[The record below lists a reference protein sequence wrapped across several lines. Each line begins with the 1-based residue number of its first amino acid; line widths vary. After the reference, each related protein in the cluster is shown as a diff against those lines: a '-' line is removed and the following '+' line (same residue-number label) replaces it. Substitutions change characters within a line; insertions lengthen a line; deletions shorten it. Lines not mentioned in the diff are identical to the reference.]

1 MTFPTSVIRKLARS
15 EEMFA
20 QTKTFV
26 GTTVLLDGPVDSAAM
41 SAAFDALLEAHPL
54 LAGHLEKG
62 PDGLHQ
68 IVVDEFLHPGIWVV
82 DADHAP
88 PTGAAGVRLDQSV
101 SLGNLRL
108 TLADGRAEVSLYI
121 HHSLADARHAFRLLE
136 ELFSFY
142 TDVVCT
148 GDIGP
153 VSAEP
158 GPQPLE
164 VVLDDRGIKKQQRSG
179 LERFTAAMFAYELSP
194 SARKDAGGNPSL
206 PLQVPVAR
214 CLLTEQETT
223 GLSTF
228 CRDHRLSVHALVSAA
243 ILLAEWQI
251 RNTPNIPIPYLY
263 PVDLRLL
270 VSPPVEATASTNPL
284 GVATYLAKIGPS
296 TDIVDLASDIVE
308 TFRADL
314 ADGVTQQSL
323 LHFNLQYAGT
333 PPGLP
338 DIVMA
343 SDGGTVPGLR
353 TPPDVMVAGV
363 QSELFNATSAGVDMY
378 AFLVFSGQLHIE
390 HHAHAP
396 APDRTIEAIH
406 ALLCAIPSDDDWMSE

>member
-20 QTKTFV
+20 QSRTFV
-26 GTTVLLDGPVDSAAM
+26 GTTVLLDGPVDRAAM
-41 SAAFDALLEAHPL
+41 SAAFDALLQAHPV

-62 PDGLHQ
+62 LDGLHH
-68 IVVDEFLHPGIWVV
+68 IVVDDFVHPGIWVV
-82 DADHAP
+82 DADPAP
-88 PTGAAGVRLDQSV
+88 APGAAGMRLDQSV

-108 TLADGRAEVSLYI
+108 TPADGRAEVSLYI

-142 TDVVCT
+142 ADAVCT
-148 GDIGP
+148 GDTGP

-158 GPQPLE
+158 APQPLE
-164 VVLDDRGIKKQQRSG
+164 VVLDERGIKKQQRSG
-179 LERFTAAMFAYELSP
+179 LERFTAAMFAYELPP
-194 SARKDAGGNPSL
+194 SARKNAGGNPSV
-206 PLQVPVAR
+206 PVQVPVAR
-214 CLLTEQETT
+214 CVLTEQETAA
-223 GLSTF
+223 LSTF
-228 CRDHRLSVHALVSAA
+228 CRGHRLSVHAVVSAA

-296 TDIVDLASDIVE
+296 TDIVNLASDIVE

-338 DIVMA
+338 DIVMGT
-343 SDGGTVPGLR
+343 DGGTVPSLR

-363 QSELFNATSAGVDMY
+363 QTELFNATSAGVDMY
-378 AFLVFSGQLHIE
+378 AFSVFSGQLHIE
-390 HHAHAP
+390 HFAHAP
-396 APDRTIEAIH
+396 APDGTIEAIH